1 MARQY
6 TKVQGLLE
14 IVIARHSKGETY
26 REIGNSYGL
35 SKKQIKELVTR
46 EKRKRRKIAAGYV
59 LRPKGRPRKAAADAE
74 VSKDKEI
81 VELKMQVEL
90 LRNFLLE
97 VGRR

>member
-1 MARQY
+1 MSRQY
-6 TKVQGLLE
+6 TKVQEMLE
-14 IVIARHSKGETY
+14 IVLKRHERGETY

-35 SKKQIKELVTR
+35 SKKQVKELVHR
-46 EKRKRRKIAAGYV
+46 ENRKQRKIAAGYV
-59 LRPKGRPRKAAADAE
+59 LRPQGRPRKTGE
-74 VSKDKEI
+74 NTEISKDNEI